1 MSGDALSVSDAL
13 ALAKGALETVRIRVI
28 GEVSELTDRPGYKAI
43 YFSLKDEGAVMP
55 CIMWRDVYASCGT
68 RIRDGQSVE
77 VTGLFTAYVAKGR
90 MQFQV
95 RALSVAGEGV
105 LRMQV
110 AALAR
115 TLEIEGLMAP
125 ERKRRPPQFP
135 RRIGLVTSPRGKAV
149 HDVLRTLRRR
159 YPLAEVVLA
168 GVQVEGEGAVAELV
182 RGIETVG
189 REPGVDVVI
198 LGRGGGSYEDLMP
211 FNSEALARAIV
222 ACPVPVV
229 TGIGHEPDTSI
240 ADMVADVRASTP
252 TAAAEA
258 VAPDRADLT
267 RRIVEQRRMLA
278 RTLERIVHAHGHR
291 LGLVSH
297 GPAFRDPT
305 VLFAARLQ
313 TLDLLADSLDRVL
326 PDRLSRQEDV
336 LARARDALQRLGP
349 RLLESP
355 GFRLGHARVRALN
368 LGRGLLVSFGH
379 ALSSGAE
386 RLEDLSPLGI
396 LRRGYAVCYDDD
408 DRIVR
413 TASAV
418 AVGAH
423 VRVRVGEGELG
434 CTVDTVGS
442 EP

>member
-1 MSGDALSVSDAL
+1 MPGDALSVSDAL

-55 CIMWRDVYASCGT
+55 CIMWRDVYASCGAQ
-68 RIRDGQSVE
+68 IRDGQCVE

-115 TLEIEGLMAP
+115 ALETEGLMAP

-168 GVQVEGEGAVAELV
+168 GVQVEGEGAVDELV

-252 TAAAEA
+252 TAAAET

-297 GPAFRDPT
+297 RPAFRDPM
-305 VLFAARLQ
+305 VLFAARSQ
-313 TLDLLADSLDRVL
+313 TLDLLADSLDKVL
-326 PDRLSRQEDV
+326 PDRLSRQQDV
-336 LARARDALQRLGP
+336 LARASDALRRLGP

-355 GFRLGHARVRALN
+355 RFRLSHAHARALN

-396 LRRGYAVCYDDD
+396 LRRGYAVCYDDN